1 MRIGKRKVKKSLFWS
16 ASYCAEA
23 DVQRGE
29 ARASAGQEERG
40 LGCSSRIVKIVKILY
55 VGSSFVFENPFSG
68 LYIEQCSRFAFVEI
82 FNRLVKFL
90 ISIQ

>member
-1 MRIGKRKVKKSLFWS
+1 MRIGKRKVKKKNN
-16 ASYCAEA
+16 ASYSAEA

-55 VGSSFVFENPFSG
+55 MGSSFVFENPFSG
-68 LYIEQCSRFAFVEI
+68 LFIEQYSRFAFVEI
-82 FNRLVKFL
+82 LNRLVDLFK
-90 ISIQ
+90 II

>member
-1 MRIGKRKVKKSLFWS
+1 MRTGKRKVKKKNN

-55 VGSSFVFENPFSG
+55 LGCSTFVIENPFSG
-68 LYIEQCSRFAFVEI
+68 LFIEQC
-82 FNRLVKFL
+82 
-90 ISIQ
+90 